1 MCLHFLQKQAQDA
14 APRVF
19 FLEEREKGGEL
30 NFWEGAWRRRQ
41 RANLRGVHSL
51 SKVAF
56 MRRGSGREQCRSVDS
71 ALAMDWGYCVY
82 AEPSRCLVTRPGV
95 VGADTTLV
103 LLIVGGTRLFE
114 TITVFVCGHFTIAAA
129 AIGFVNF
136 FFWGRGGSV
145 GRIIF
150 TGLIPIVLKNV
161 LMMPR
166 KKPKHGCLRRA

>member
-1 MCLHFLQKQAQDA
+1 
-14 APRVF
+14 
-19 FLEEREKGGEL
+19 
-30 NFWEGAWRRRQ
+30 
-41 RANLRGVHSL
+41 
-51 SKVAF
+51 

-71 ALAMDWGYCVY
+71 ALAMAWGHCVY

-136 FFWGRGGSV
+136 FSGAGEAV
-145 GRIIF
+145 
-150 TGLIPIVLKNV
+150 
-161 LMMPR
+161 
-166 KKPKHGCLRRA
+166 